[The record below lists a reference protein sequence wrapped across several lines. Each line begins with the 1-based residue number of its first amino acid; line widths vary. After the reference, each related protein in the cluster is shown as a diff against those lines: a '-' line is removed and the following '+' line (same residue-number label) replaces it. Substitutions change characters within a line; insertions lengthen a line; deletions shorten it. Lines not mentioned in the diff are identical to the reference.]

1 MASIIANQFEKRYGA
16 MCRAEYPNLG
26 REALATAL
34 ARRQPPIVVSHGAL
48 RQWINRRSI
57 KPADA
62 VTVTSVQE
70 LEEKYGALVKS
81 LAAEHATAY
90 KLCQALRAQTPP
102 VYCSDGIAKGW
113 FKKYGTILQRIDT
126 AGHLE
131 LHCGSRIR
139 EADKATLDAPELKVW
154 LHTALSVDVSVST
167 CQVWRTKDWSS
178 SGKLLSMYDVEE
190 KLGERLRLPQY
201 ADCFTED
208 GAAGMAETLS
218 LIHI

>member
-1 MASIIANQFEKRYGA
+1 MARGSFNGAAARGSCIDTSNSSRQLYRTKMAKITAPQFEKRYGSLV
-16 MCRAEYPNLG
+16 RAEYAEITG
-26 REALATAL
+26 REALRTAL
-34 ARRQPPIVVSHGAL
+34 AARQPPICVSDGVL
-48 RQWINRRSI
+48 RQWLKRKSI

-62 VTVTSVQE
+62 ITISSGDE
-70 LEEKYGALVKS
+70 LQDKYGALVKT

-139 EADKATLDAPELKVW
+139 EHDKAQLEAPDLKVW
-154 LHTALSVDVSVST
+154 LQTALSVDASVST
-167 CQVWRTKDWSS
+167 CQVWRT
-178 SGKLLSMYDVEE
+178 
-190 KLGERLRLPQY
+190 
-201 ADCFTED
+201 
-208 GAAGMAETLS
+208 
-218 LIHI
+218 